1 MTEILPSMVLPAA
14 APVIVNRKSYWR
26 GVGRKLMRSPV
37 NAVALAILVTIAFAA
52 ISAPYVAPLDP
63 YEGDIMNRLAAIGT
77 PGHLLGTDATGRDIL
92 SRLIWGGRLSLLTGI
107 VPVLLATLI
116 GGTLGLIAGMGG
128 KVVNTVIMRIVDVLF
143 AFPSILLAVAIAGVL
158 GSGLENMLISLTIV
172 FTPQVVRVT
181 ESAAVQVNKQ
191 DYVDAARATG
201 ASMPLILRT
210 QILPNVLGQILVF
223 ATSLIA
229 VGMVV
234 AAGLSFIGLGIAPP
248 TAEWGGM
255 LNELRDAL
263 YINPVLS
270 ILPGLMIVLTSIC
283 FNLLSDG
290 LRSAM
295 NIREK
300 H

>member
-1 MTEILPSMVLPAA
+1 MSETLSAAMPAGA
-14 APVIVNRKSYWR
+14 APIILNRKSYWR
-26 GVGRKLMRSPV
+26 GVWRRLMRSSV
-37 NAVALAILVTIAFAA
+37 NAVALAILATIALAA
-52 ISAPYVAPLDP
+52 IFAPYVAPYDP
-63 YEGDIMNRLAAIGT
+63 YEGDIMNRLGPIGAN
-77 PGHLLGTDATGRDIL
+77 GHLLGTDSTGRDIF

-107 VPVLLATLI
+107 VPVLFATLI
-116 GGTLGLIAGMGG
+116 GGTLGLVAGMGG
-128 KVVNTVIMRIVDVLF
+128 RLANTMIMRIVDVLF
-143 AFPSILLAVAIAGVL
+143 AFPSILLAVAIAGIL
-158 GSGLENMLISLTIV
+158 GSGLGNMLFSLTIV
-172 FTPQVVRVT
+172 FIPQVVRVT
-181 ESAAVQVNKQ
+181 ESATVQVNRQ

-201 ASMPLILRT
+201 ASLPLILRT

-223 ATSLIA
+223 ATSLVA

-248 TAEWGGM
+248 AAEWGGM

-295 NIREK
+295 NIREM